1 VEQIAELSA
10 RLTQSEQRVLELEKQ
25 RASARATLADE
36 RRQREAVQ
44 RRVAALKAQLKRRF
58 RELDDAN
65 VMVVSSKDDRMSVAL
80 ARQTLF
86 PEDST
91 TISPSGRVLL
101 CELSQAIVEG
111 VKGQIRV
118 TGYYGRPDI
127 ESRPLAQRYR
137 TSWELT
143 ASRAAAAT
151 EALVTACG
159 TPTERLLSV
168 GYGPRAA
175 GPLGENVAFE
185 FVLGALD

>member
-1 VEQIAELSA
+1 
-10 RLTQSEQRVLELEKQ
+10 VLELEKQ
-25 RASARATLADE
+25 RASARVTLAEE
-36 RRQREAVQ
+36 RRQREQVQ
-44 RRVAALKAQLKRRF
+44 RRIESLKAQLKRRF
-58 RELDDAN
+58 RALDDAN
-65 VMVVSSKDDRMSVAL
+65 EMIVSSKDDRMSVAL

-91 TISPSGRVLL
+91 TITASGRELL
-101 CELSQAIVEG
+101 CELAQAIVEG
-111 VKGQIRV
+111 VRGQIRV
-118 TGYYGRPDI
+118 TGYYGKPDI
-127 ESRPLAQRYR
+127 ASRVLAQRYR

-159 TPTERLLSV
+159 APTERLLSV

-185 FVLGALD
+185 FVLGALE